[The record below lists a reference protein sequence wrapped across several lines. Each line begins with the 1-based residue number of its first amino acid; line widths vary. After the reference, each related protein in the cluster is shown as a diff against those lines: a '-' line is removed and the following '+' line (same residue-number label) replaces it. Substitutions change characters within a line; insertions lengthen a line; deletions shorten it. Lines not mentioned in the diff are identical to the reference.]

1 LKTGEIERITG
12 SVITATGLRDIYM
25 GEVVEVGNEGLIGEI
40 IRVSEENFTMQVYE
54 PTTGLKPGEKVIA
67 TGKRLVAE
75 LGPGLLMN
83 VLDGI
88 ERPLEAIAKQQGPF
102 LTRGI
107 KVNTLPRNKKWH
119 FDPIAKKGVSVKE
132 GDLLGEVEETGMI
145 VHKIMVPP
153 GMHGKLVEINT
164 GEFTVDEPVAVLEE
178 NGEKNELKMM
188 QEWPVRSPRPFKNRL
203 MQDKQLIT
211 GQRVVDVLFPIAKGG
226 TASIPGGFGTG
237 KTVMLQQLIKWSDAD
252 VTVYVGC
259 GERGNEICEVITDFP
274 ELKDPRTGLPLME
287 RTIIIANT
295 SNMPVSA
302 REASVYM
309 GIAVGEYY
317 RDMGYQV
324 ALVADSTSRWA
335 EALREISGRLGEMPS
350 EKGYPA
356 YLAGRIAE
364 FYERA
369 GRVETLGEPRREG
382 SITVIGAVSPP
393 GGDFNEPVTIS
404 TARFTGV
411 FWALDTDL
419 AYSRHF
425 PAINWLQS
433 YSLYA
438 GQLAGNWA
446 QSFSALKAQ
455 EKKPEMFWQ
464 ERFPTFEQLRSTALD
479 LLTKSAEIEAI
490 ARVIG
495 ETTLPDDQRLILQ
508 TAQLIK
514 EGFLKQNAYDE
525 VDSFCHPLRQVA
537 LLSMMLR
544 FYVKAQVLIK
554 NQVPIEKIVDLPV
567 ISKMKRIKEDT
578 SQQLAIS
585 QLTQEVDADLD
596 EIAQKYQTKF

>member
-12 SVITATGLRDIYM
+12 SVVTATGLRDVFM
-25 GEVVEVGNEGLIGEI
+25 GEVVEVGNEGLVGEI
-40 IRVSEENFTMQVYE
+40 IQLGEENFTMQVYE
-54 PTTGLKPGEKVIA
+54 PTTGLKPGEKVIT

-83 VLDGI
+83 ILDGI
-88 ERPLEAIAKQQGPF
+88 ERPLEAIAKQVGPF

-119 FDPIAKKGVSVKE
+119 FNPVVKKEEMVRE
-132 GDLLGEVEETGMI
+132 GDVIGEVQETGMI
-145 VHKIMVPP
+145 VHKVMVPL
-153 GMHGKLVEINT
+153 GICGKHVDVSK
-164 GEFTVDEPVAVLEE
+164 GKFTVEEPVAALEQD
-178 NGEKNELKMM
+178 GKKKELTMM

-203 MQDKQLIT
+203 NLDKQLIT
-211 GQRVVDVLFPIAKGG
+211 GQRVIDVLFPIAKGG

-259 GERGNEICEVITDFP
+259 GERGNEITEVITDFP
-274 ELKDPRTGLPLME
+274 ELKDPRTSLPLME

-302 REASVYM
+302 REASIYM
-309 GIAVGEYY
+309 GITIGEYY

-369 GRVETLGEPRREG
+369 GRVETLGAPNREG

-393 GGDFNEPVTIS
+393 GGDFNEPVTIT

-438 GQLAGNWA
+438 GQLAGNWT
-446 QSFSALKAQ
+446 QSFNAVKAQ
-455 EKKPEMFWQ
+455 DKRPEMFWE
-464 ERFPTFEQLRSTALD
+464 ERFPTFEQLRGTALD

-508 TAQLIK
+508 TAQIIK
-514 EGFLKQNAYDE
+514 EGFLKQHAYDE
-525 VDSFCHPLRQVA
+525 VDSFCHPFRQVA
-537 LLSMMLR
+537 LLSMILK
-544 FYVKAQVLIK
+544 FYAKAEILIK
-554 NQVPIEKIVDLPV
+554 NQVPVEKIVDLPV
-567 ISKMKRIKEDT
+567 ISKMKRIKEDMGL
-578 SQQLAIS
+578 QVAI
-585 QLTQEVDADLD
+585 LELIQEVDADLRK
-596 EIAQKYQTKF
+596 IAEEYKIKF

>member
-12 SVITATGLRDIYM
+12 SVITAKGLTGVYM
-25 GEVVEVGNEGLIGEI
+25 GEVVNVGSEGLVGEV

-54 PTTGLKPGEKVIA
+54 PTTGLKPGEQVIA
-67 TGKRLVAE
+67 TGRRLVAE

-88 ERPLEAIAKQQGPF
+88 ERPLDVILKRQGPF

-107 KVNTLPRNKKWH
+107 KINTLPRNKKWR
-119 FDPIAKKGVSVKE
+119 FNPIAKTDDIVE
-132 GDLLGEVEETGMI
+132 QGDILGEVEETRMI
-145 VHKIMVPP
+145 VHKILVPP
-153 GMHGKLVEINT
+153 DMCGKLVEISA
-164 GEFTVDEPVAVLEE
+164 GMFTVDDPVAVIKKD
-178 NGEKNELKMM
+178 GEKKDLTMT

-203 MQDKQLIT
+203 ALDKQLIT
-211 GQRVVDVLFPIAKGG
+211 GQRVIDVLFPIAKGG

-237 KTVMLQQLIKWSDAD
+237 KTVALQQLIRWSDAD
-252 VTVYVGC
+252 VTIYVGC
-259 GERGNEICEVITDFP
+259 GERGNEICEVITSFP
-274 ELKDPRTGLPLME
+274 KLKDSTTGLPLME

-309 GIAVGEYY
+309 GITIGEYY
-317 RDMGYQV
+317 RDMGYNV

-335 EALREISGRLGEMPS
+335 EALREISSRLGEMPS

-356 YLAGRIAE
+356 YLAGRVGE

-369 GRVETLGEPRREG
+369 GRVETLGEPHREG

-411 FWALDTDL
+411 FWALDTEL

-425 PAINWLQS
+425 PAINWMQS

-438 GQLAGNWA
+438 GQLAGNWT
-446 QSFSALKAQ
+446 QSFMSLKAQ
-455 EKKPEMFWQ
+455 EKEPEMFWE
-464 ERFPTFEQLRSTALD
+464 ERFPAFEQLRNTALE
-479 LLTKSAEIEAI
+479 LLSKSAEVEAI

-495 ETTLPDDQRLILQ
+495 ETTLPDDQRLILL
-508 TAQLIK
+508 TGQLIK

-525 VDSFCHPLRQVA
+525 VDSFCDTFRQVA
-537 LLSMMLR
+537 LLGMILR

-554 NQVPIEKIVDLPV
+554 NQVPMERLVDLPV
-567 ISKMKRIKEDT
+567 ISRMKRIKEDKGL
-578 SQQLAIS
+578 QVAIL
-585 QLTQEVDADLD
+585 QLTQEIDVALE
-596 EIAQKYQTKF
+596 EIAQKYQVRF